1 MKFAIKILERK
12 KEEYETLLDIITNRL
27 NAGNK
32 VLRNQSEV
40 NTAKKAKAHYEE
52 CLAELDAAIKLLGD
66 DGMSYRP
73 VSNAER
79 EKKIAEI
86 RERLETE
93 FYVFIDRGQY
103 GNDYLELRE
112 AQEDVSFLQSEL
124 DRLQSIQQERD
135 KLIEAA
141 ISDIRTPMAYKRLC
155 QTLKEIGAG
164 EDKL

>member
-1 MKFAIKILERK
+1 MNMKFAIKILERK

-73 VSNAER
+73 VSNAD
-79 EKKIAEI
+79 KLAEI
-86 RERLETE
+86 RK
-93 FYVFIDRGQY
+93 
-103 GNDYLELRE
+103 
-112 AQEDVSFLQSEL
+112 DVESGEIHGSRVHDQMRFLLSEL
-124 DRLQSIQQERD
+124 DRFQTRQRERD